1 MKTPICKPLLLSL
14 AIVLAVLPARAQ
26 QKPPAAMNSNTIDE
40 VLGDRRADKVPTGDT
55 GRYYLPGAAAG
66 RDSIFPGSYSK
77 QFKIDANFR
86 AGLYNR
92 CGSLDWI

>member
-14 AIVLAVLPARAQ
+14 AIALAVLPARAK

-55 GRYYLPGAAAG
+55 GRYYLPGAV
-66 RDSIFPGSYSK
+66 PGFLF
-77 QFKIDANFR
+77 QTVQD
-86 AGLYNR
+86 
-92 CGSLDWI
+92 